1 VPAPRMSRRTLLAT
15 TAAAGVAATLPGRAW
30 SGSGRWVGGGLPT
43 TLALPE
49 GFQPEGIAIGG
60 PFAYV
65 GSLTDGSIW
74 RANLFTG
81 RGSILSQGPGSQSV
95 GLKLDQALS
104 RLFVSGGAA
113 GDARVIS
120 AFTGKVL
127 ATHQLAPAGTGF
139 INDVVLTL
147 GAAWFTNSFA
157 PVLYRLRRGEVI
169 ELPLSG
175 DFVQGEG
182 FNANGIA
189 PTPDGRALIV
199 VQSNTGQLFRV
210 HPRSGVATT
219 VDLGGAT
226 LNGDGLLLR
235 GRLLYVVHSAQVS
248 VVRLDRSGGSGT
260 VLTTVTDPRFETPT
274 TVDIF
279 DGRLYLPDARFTTE
293 PTPTTPY
300 FVYAIPIPR

>member
-1 VPAPRMSRRTLLAT
+1 MPAPRMSRRTLLAT
-15 TAAAGVAATLPGRAW
+15 TAAAGVAAAVPGRADA
-30 SGSGRWVGGGLPT
+30 GGFPT

-81 RGSILSQGPGSQSV
+81 RGRILSQGPGTQSV
-95 GLKLDQALS
+95 GLKLDRHG

-120 AFTGKVL
+120 ALTGNVL
-127 ATHQLAPAGTGF
+127 ASYRLAEPDTGF

-147 GAAWFTNSFA
+147 GAAWFTNSFS
-157 PVLYRLRRGEVI
+157 PVLYRVRRGNVR

-210 HPRSGVATT
+210 DPASGAATT

-248 VVRLDRSGGSGT
+248 VVRLDRAGRSGT
-260 VLTTVTDPRFETPT
+260 VLATVTDPRFETPT
-274 TVDIF
+274 TVDVF
-279 DGRLYLPDARFTTE
+279 DGRLYMPDARFTTE

-300 FVYAIPIPR
+300 FVYAIPIPATRSRA